1 MSTPAPAGLRRRAR
15 AAVARSLAGDRWI
28 VVLVG
33 LLLVVAGVLVALL
46 SYGVFG
52 AGRASRPLLDPM
64 IVAALTAQ
72 PLTARL
78 VAIGVGLVLA
88 VLGLVGAARSLR
100 PEARPDLHLD
110 GGPDTR
116 ITVSSAAAAEAVGQ
130 QAGAL
135 PGVGRAR
142 ARLVGPE
149 HAPALRLTVWLAEDA
164 DVSAV
169 LDALETRVLATA
181 RESWELAA
189 LPVAVRLEL
198 DAAPAAPRVS

>member
-1 MSTPAPAGLRRRAR
+1 MTRPNGLRRRAR
-15 AAVARSLAGDRWI
+15 AAVARPVAGDRWV

-33 LLLVVAGVLVALL
+33 LLLMAAGVLVALL

-52 AGRASRPLLDPM
+52 VGRASRPLLDPI
-64 IVAALTAQ
+64 IVDALTAQ

-100 PEARPDLHLD
+100 PESRPDLHLD

-164 DVSAV
+164 DVATV
-169 LDALETRVLATA
+169 LALLETRVLATA
-181 RESWELAA
+181 RESLELAA

-198 DAAPAAPRVS
+198 DAVAPGPRVS